1 MKFKNVLLWVL
12 LHFFLRITLATENR
26 CLLPRIDR
34 CVSLELEGSGC
45 DSPLGFTEIITEI
58 RTPQR
63 TLLEVTCKLWFSS
76 ITINIAKLLLPN
88 IPVLFSRF
96 SFCVLIKIPNI
107 EFFCRYK
114 EVFFTIIFFISHRQA
129 MGLTYKQQKV
139 KFI

>member
-34 CVSLELEGSGC
+34 CVSLELEGGGC
-45 DSPLGFTEIITEI
+45 DFPLGFTEIITEI

-96 SFCVLIKIPNI
+96 SCCVLIRIPKSFSVVI
-107 EFFCRYK
+107 KRFFYNNLFHK
-114 EVFFTIIFFISHRQA
+114 PQTSY
-129 MGLTYKQQKV
+129 GSNL
-139 KFI
+139 